1 MTKKMEKVGLAA
13 KGAAKEKE
21 EPRYTKKI
29 MKKGDGSTF
38 PRKGDTVGCFY
49 KGTLADGTVFDTN
62 MGGSCIDV
70 LTLCGLL
77 SFRYRLE
84 EKERRRRPVKIQSWN
99 WESDSRGE

>member
-29 MKKGDGSTF
+29 LKKGDGSTF

-49 KGTLADGTVFDTN
+49 KGTLSDGTVFDTN
-62 MGGSCIDV
+62 MGGNCIYV
-70 LTLCGLL
+70 LTLCGGIVFSL
-77 SFRYRLE
+77 
-84 EKERRRRPVKIQSWN
+84 
-99 WESDSRGE
+99 

>member
-29 MKKGDGSTF
+29 LKKGDGSTF

-49 KGTLADGTVFDTN
+49 KGTLSDGTVFDTN
-62 MGGSCIDV
+62 MGGNCIYVCV
-70 LTLCGLL
+70 LTLCGGIV
-77 SFRYRLE
+77 FRYRLK
-84 EKERRRRPVKIQSWN
+84 EKERRRRPVKI
-99 WESDSRGE
+99 